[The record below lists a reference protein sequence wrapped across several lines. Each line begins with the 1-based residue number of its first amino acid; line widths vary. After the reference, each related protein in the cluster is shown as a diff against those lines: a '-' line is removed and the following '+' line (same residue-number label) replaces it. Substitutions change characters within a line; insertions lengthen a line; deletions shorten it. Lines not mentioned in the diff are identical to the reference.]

1 MTSTP
6 LISIIIPTYNRGHL
20 IGETLDSI
28 LVQTY
33 PNWECIV
40 VDDGSTDTTADVMR
54 EYIKKDNRFQYHQRP
69 INKIKGPNSCRNYGF
84 EMSNGEYIKWFD
96 SDDVMLPYLLEK
108 QVLSFA
114 KNVEMS
120 VCKLSY
126 FDFERRVPIKENII
140 SSKNLIEDYLIG
152 NVTFYI
158 SGPLWQRI
166 ILEKQNQLFDE
177 SLTNLDD
184 WDFNLR
190 MLYQK
195 PNITYNNEVLILY
208 RVHADSLS
216 QEINKLN
223 FKEIKSEL
231 EARRKHLKLLKI
243 NKLASP
249 SVLQHYIKGR
259 YKFIFREAMI
269 KKDKNKYYYLKMLVV
284 SQLEMLDFRG
294 FFKTIF
300 GFIVF
305 SFFNKGYKLLK

>member
-1 MTSTP
+1 M
-6 LISIIIPTYNRGHL
+6 LISIIIPTYNRAHL
-20 IGETLDSI
+20 ISETLDSI
-28 LVQTY
+28 LAQTY
-33 PNWECIV
+33 SNWECIV
-40 VDDGSTDTTADVMR
+40 VDDGSTDTTAEVMR
-54 EYIKKDNRFQYHQRP
+54 EYVKKDNRFQYHQRP
-69 INKIKGPNSCRNYGF
+69 KNKIKGPNSCRNYGF

-126 FDFERRVPIKENII
+126 FDFERRVSIKENII

-158 SGPLWQRI
+158 SGPLWKRI
-166 ILEKQNQLFDE
+166 FLEKQNQLFDE

-195 PNITYNNEVLILY
+195 PNITYSNEVLILY
-208 RVHADSLS
+208 RVQADSLS
-216 QEINKLN
+216 QEINKLTFN
-223 FKEIKSEL
+223 EIQSEF

-243 NKLASP
+243 NRLASP
-249 SVLQHYIKGR
+249 SILQNYSKDR
-259 YKFIFREAMI
+259 YKFILREAMI
-269 KKDKNKYYYLKMLVV
+269 IKDKKKYYYLKMLVIL
-284 SQLEMLDFRG
+284 QLKMFDFRG
-294 FFKTIF
+294 FFKTIY
-300 GFIVF
+300 GFTVF
-305 SFFNKGYKLLK
+305 SLFNKGYKLLK

>member
-1 MTSTP
+1 MTS
-6 LISIIIPTYNRGHL
+6 LISIIIPTYNRAHL
-20 IGETLDSI
+20 IGETLDSV
-28 LVQTY
+28 LAQTY
-33 PNWECIV
+33 STWECIV
-40 VDDGSTDTTADVMR
+40 VDDGSTDTTAEVMR
-54 EYIKKDNRFQYHQRP
+54 EYVKKDSRFQYHQRP
-69 INKIKGPNSCRNYGF
+69 ENKVKGPNSCRNYGF
-84 EMSNGEYIKWFD
+84 ELSKGEYVKWFD

-126 FDFERRVPIKENII
+126 FDFEKRISIRENII
-140 SSKNLIEDYLIG
+140 YPKNLIEDYLVG

-166 ILEKQNQLFDE
+166 FLEKQKQLFDE

-216 QEINKLN
+216 QEINKLA
-223 FKEIKSEL
+223 FTEIQSEF

-243 NKLASP
+243 NKLAS
-249 SVLQHYIKGR
+249 SSILQNYIKGR
-259 YKFIFREAMI
+259 YKFILREAMI
-269 KKDKNKYYYLKMLVV
+269 LKDKKKYYYLKMLVIL
-284 SQLEMLDFRG
+284 QLKRFDFRG
-294 FFKTIF
+294 FFKTIY
-300 GFIVF
+300 GFTVF
-305 SFFNKGYKLLK
+305 SLFNKGYKLLK